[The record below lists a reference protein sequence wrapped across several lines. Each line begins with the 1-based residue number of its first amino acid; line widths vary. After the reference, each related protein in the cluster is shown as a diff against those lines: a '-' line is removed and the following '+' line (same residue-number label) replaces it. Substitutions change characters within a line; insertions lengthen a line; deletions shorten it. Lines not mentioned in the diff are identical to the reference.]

1 MKLIFAAADSKN
13 HAKIT
18 QICHSGGCNNMEMLM
33 FWVPK
38 LDYFF
43 NGRFAASIFQYML
56 DLVAAPFPVP
66 DLRCSL

>member
-1 MKLIFAAADSKN
+1 MRPLGAIMSQNTYKTKENEDVELIFAAADGKN

-38 LDYFF
+38 LDY
-43 NGRFAASIFQYML
+43 
-56 DLVAAPFPVP
+56 
-66 DLRCSL
+66 